1 MGFFGGLIGSGLG
14 KIGESLLGKTA
25 GISGSELGGS
35 LGGSLLPFKTG
46 GYVKKTGPALLHSQE
61 FVLPAN
67 AKPTK
72 AQRAIVAKNKRDAK
86 KKR

>member
-25 GISGSELGGS
+25 GIDGAQLGGG

-46 GYVKKTGPALLHSQE
+46 GYVKKTGPALLHANE

-67 AKPTK
+67 ARPTK
-72 AQRAIVAKNKRDAK
+72 GQKAIVKRNKAKKNKK
-86 KKR
+86 

>member
-1 MGFFGGLIGSGLG
+1 MGFFGGLIGQGLG

-46 GYVKKTGPALLHSQE
+46 GYVKKTGPALLHANE
-61 FVLPAN
+61 FVLSPGL
-67 AKPTK
+67 KPTAYQLK
-72 AQRAIVAKNKRDAK
+72 VVRKNKRDAK